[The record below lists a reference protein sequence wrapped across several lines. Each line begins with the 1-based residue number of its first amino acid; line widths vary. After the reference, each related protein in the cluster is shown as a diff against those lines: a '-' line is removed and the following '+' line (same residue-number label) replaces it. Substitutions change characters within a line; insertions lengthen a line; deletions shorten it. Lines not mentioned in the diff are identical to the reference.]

1 MTNGATIILSR
12 YFITSWIITLFKMSV
27 RIIFRG
33 WNYQA
38 TETWGRAR
46 QHREKLQESQKKIPK
61 IPTWWI
67 FTRFATLSTAV
78 PQRLDES
85 LRSLVFALVFFLSKS
100 PVEKTSSEY
109 CFGTLLSPTAAI
121 FTNVNYA
128 INTLRRKLR
137 WPIEDMPHCFF
148 YLAIKSKHR
157 AINDKL
163 SRDKCKL
170 SCDKWKII
178 AR

>member
-1 MTNGATIILSR
+1 MINYFHEITKRQKLAEELDSTERSYKNHKKRFQRFQRDEFSLALRLFLRLS
-12 YFITSWIITLFKMSV
+12 
-27 RIIFRG
+27 
-33 WNYQA
+33 
-38 TETWGRAR
+38 
-46 QHREKLQESQKKIPK
+46 
-61 IPTWWI
+61 
-67 FTRFATLSTAV
+67 
-78 PQRLDES
+78 QRLDES

-163 SRDKCKL
+163 SRDKWKL
-170 SCDKWKII
+170 SCDK
-178 AR
+178 